1 MEEQTPEPQTELHL
15 RITATRGFSQSFL
28 VEVFSETP
36 SSPPVTYSALVDEG
50 IEAIMLVL
58 DIVLIVLVLFPL

>member
-1 MEEQTPEPQTELHL
+1 LP
-15 RITATRGFSQSFL
+15 RRR
-28 VEVFSETP
+28 VFSETP

-58 DIVLIVLVLFPL
+58 DIVLVVLVLFLL